1 MFFWLDFFCR
11 VHEQVRNAE
20 TRDGASFTALFG
32 PALCLGIIS
41 RRRVH
46 YEAIT
51 YEKDRNAG
59 FLSPFGYS
67 AVTIGAAADAVCSME
82 VLVFTVFCIGDI
94 CIVIY
99 LVWFYDMYLSRMLV
113 CDELWFFI
121 ERTNLNFV
129 FVCVGI
135 LISFIYLLQWYWLL
149 GLKSIAS
156 YNGTYSI
163 QIWRWKGHLIQV
175 RNWNIICTIW

>member
-1 MFFWLDFFCR
+1 MFFLLDFFCR

-32 PALCLGIIS
+32 PVLCLGIVS

-94 CIVIY
+94 YIVIY
-99 LVWFYDMYLSRMLV
+99 LVWLYDMYLSRMLV
-113 CDELWFFI
+113 MWWAMVFH
-121 ERTNLNFV
+121 RNNHLNFV
-129 FVCVGI
+129 FVCVWV
-135 LISFIYLLQWYWLL
+135 LISFIYLLQWYWLMC
-149 GLKSIAS
+149 LKSLAS
-156 YNGTYSI
+156 YNGRYSI

-175 RNWNIICTIW
+175 CYWNIICTFW